1 MPVYALQGSMENRS
15 DHNGPQGSGVAL
27 EVMFTLNTTDKHSV
41 VITAS
46 DSLRNTDAEQTSES
60 GSVTAP
66 SARAHAPVK
75 MEQAKMDGVN
85 NAAEQLSIFSL
96 EEPLASRSAS
106 PASEKA
112 WLIRVATSP
121 LRILPLLTSIGPSGW
136 SGRTSPACCRLT
148 EEKRLEPSSEGWG
161 NSGMGGP
168 TESWTLSISDWPN
181 DASVCS
187 LSQVLEAGN
196 VPRRF
201 YLTPRACAGILRR
214 AEKRGKA
221 LPVSLLQALLIVA
234 TQAASSQPSQPS
246 QPISSLK
253 LSAP

>member
-1 MPVYALQGSMENRS
+1 MQMSM
-15 DHNGPQGSGVAL
+15 
-27 EVMFTLNTTDKHSV
+27 
-41 VITAS
+41 
-46 DSLRNTDAEQTSES
+46 
-60 GSVTAP
+60 
-66 SARAHAPVK
+66 
-75 MEQAKMDGVN
+75 
-85 NAAEQLSIFSL
+85 FSL
-96 EEPLASRSAS
+96 EEPLAKVSVS
-106 PASEKA
+106 PDSEKD
-112 WLIRVATSP
+112 WQTRVATSP

-214 AEKRGKA
+214 AEKRGKQ
-221 LPVSLLQALLIVA
+221 LPPSLQAA
-234 TQAASSQPSQPS
+234 
-246 QPISSLK
+246 
-253 LSAP
+253 LSAVAHSARESVA

>member
-1 MPVYALQGSMENRS
+1 MN
-15 DHNGPQGSGVAL
+15 
-27 EVMFTLNTTDKHSV
+27 
-41 VITAS
+41 
-46 DSLRNTDAEQTSES
+46 AE
-60 GSVTAP
+60 A
-66 SARAHAPVK
+66 
-75 MEQAKMDGVN
+75 
-85 NAAEQLSIFSL
+85 QLLMFSL
-96 EEPLASRSAS
+96 EELPASRSAS
-106 PASEKA
+106 PVSEKD
-112 WLIRVATSP
+112 WLIRVATSR
-121 LRILPLLTSIGPSGW
+121 LRILPLLTAIGPSGW

-168 TESWTLSISDWPN
+168 TESWTLSTSDWPN

-221 LPVSLLQALLIVA
+221 LPPSLRQALAQVVVR
-234 TQAASSQPSQPS
+234 TT
-246 QPISSLK
+246 
-253 LSAP
+253 

>member
-1 MPVYALQGSMENRS
+1 MRVLAQINMQGSKSNALVDEGN
-15 DHNGPQGSGVAL
+15 VA
-27 EVMFTLNTTDKHSV
+27 FTINAMHGHDMHAILVTNEEQSV
-41 VITAS
+41 
-46 DSLRNTDAEQTSES
+46 
-60 GSVTAP
+60 
-66 SARAHAPVK
+66 K
-75 MEQAKMDGVN
+75 

-96 EEPLASRSAS
+96 EEL
-106 PASEKA
+106 PASLSVSLDSERD
-112 WLIRVATSP
+112 WLTRVATSP

-136 SGRTSPACCRLT
+136 SGRTSPACCRV
-148 EEKRLEPSSEGWG
+148 EEDGTLVPSSEGWG

-168 TESWTLSISDWPN
+168 TESWTLSTSDWPN

-221 LPVSLLQALLIVA
+221 LPPALGLALQEVA
-234 TQAASSQPSQPS
+234 G
-246 QPISSLK
+246 K
-253 LSAP
+253 APTGNTP